1 MSGLIQIMMLIFNKL
16 KLTLHGKLNFMNYE
30 KAFNILLAIFFHIY
44 MTFVQIKHTLLCLI

>member
-44 MTFVQIKHTLLCLI
+44 VTFVKIKHTLLC